1 MVMNKMENP
10 KAVKKSLRNQNLFK
24 LLLLLIFLVV
34 LNVISSFVFTRFDLT
49 SEKRFTLSPATKELV
64 KNLNDVVYIRVY
76 LDGDF
81 PPAFKRLQNATR
93 EMLDE
98 LRAYSNGNIEY
109 EFINP
114 SASANSEDRN
124 KIYQQLASKGIQPTN
139 LQSKNN
145 EGSSQQVIFPGAMV
159 TFMGD
164 EIPLMLL
171 QDQIGTS
178 PEQMLNNSIQSLEYG
193 FGNAI
198 RKLSLR
204 VPQIIAFINGNGNAK
219 PENLADIKRELKL
232 FYLVEDVTIGGKLG
246 SLAGYKAIVIAAPDS
261 AFDEK
266 DKFII
271 DQYVMS
277 GGKVLWLVD
286 GTTATMD
293 SLQNNAEM
301 VAASNDLNL
310 DDMLFRYGARLNH
323 DLVLDLQAAPIPIV
337 TGYVGNRPQQNLMP
351 WFYFPV
357 VVSNSKH
364 PVVNN
369 LNAVKFE
376 FVSSID
382 MVGSPKITKTPLLTT
397 SEYSRVFLAPA
408 RVNLE
413 LIRTEPDVK
422 QYNNPQKIVALLLE
436 GQFDSNFKNRIPAT
450 IASDSLIK
458 YRDAS
463 DSTRMIVV
471 SDGDVIKNRIRK
483 GQGIIPLGEDRYT
496 GQVYGNKSF
505 IMNCIDYLCDD
516 SGLME
521 VRSKE
526 LKLRLLDKTKLE
538 DERIKWQVVNT
549 AGPVLMILVFG
560 IFKFIRRRAKF
571 AK

>member
-1 MVMNKMENP
+1 MVMNKMENS
-10 KAVKKSLRNQNLFK
+10 KAVKKSLRNQNLFR

-34 LNVISSFVFTRFDLT
+34 INVISSFVFTRFDLT

-114 SASANSEDRN
+114 SASGNADDRN

-145 EGSSQQVIFPGAMV
+145 EGSSQQVIFPGAIV

-219 PENLADIKRELKL
+219 PENLADITRELKL

-246 SLAGYKAIVIAAPDS
+246 SLAGYKAVVIAAPDS

-271 DQYVMS
+271 DQYIMN

-286 GTTATMD
+286 GTKATMD
-293 SLQNNAEM
+293 SLQNSAEM

-364 PVVNN
+364 PIVNN

-382 MVGSPKITKTPLLTT
+382 MVGSQKITKTPLLTT

-422 QYNNPQKIVALLLE
+422 QYNNPHKIVALLLE

-458 YRDAS
+458 YRDTG

-526 LKLRLLDKTKLE
+526 LKLRLLDKTKMV
-538 DERIKWQVVNT
+538 DERLKWQVVNT
-549 AGPVLMILVFG
+549 AGPVLMILLFG
-560 IFKFIRRRAKF
+560 IFQFMRRRAKF